1 MSTGDPM
8 IHELLSQRRSP
19 YAFDPQRP
27 VSAEDLAALFEAA
40 RWTMSSYNAQPWRY
54 IVGVRGRSQE
64 VWEKILS
71 VLVEPNQVWAKNA
84 PVLVL
89 SAIEH
94 AFEHNGEENRA
105 AQHDLG
111 AASASLTFEATSR
124 GISVHQMIGI
134 VPQAA
139 SDAFAELGSLEPFTA
154 IAIGYP
160 GDDSVV
166 PAPYAER
173 QKKPRVRKTVDEL
186 IIGGNI

>member
-1 MSTGDPM
+1 MNTGDPM
-8 IHELLSQRRSP
+8 IHALLSQRSSP
-19 YAFDPQRP
+19 YAFDPERQ
-27 VSAEDLAALFEAA
+27 VSEEDLTALFEAA

-54 IVGVRGRSQE
+54 LVGVRGRSQE
-64 VWEKILS
+64 VWEKILG
-71 VLVEPNQVWAKNA
+71 VLVEPNQVWARNA

-89 SAIEH
+89 TAIEH
-94 AFEHNGEENRA
+94 SFEHNGEENKA

-139 SDAFAELGSLEPFTA
+139 LDTFAELGSLEPFTA
-154 IAIGYP
+154 IAIGYA
-160 GDDSVV
+160 GHDSVI

-173 QKKPRVRKTVDEL
+173 QKKPRVRKTVEEL
-186 IIGGNI
+186 IIGGKL